1 MQALRWIIGI
11 ITALGAAGFLALV
24 VFGDGFRRS
33 YGASENGLFKVGVTL
48 VIQAALLA
56 SIAAPNQRLLLHSVA
71 VVVVSL
77 IAGCLWIYRESA
89 FVGTT
94 GLAYCGMWLGYYWQ
108 AVWGQR

>member
-1 MQALRWIIGI
+1 MQTLRWILGI
-11 ITALGAAGFLALV
+11 ITAIGTAGFLALV

-33 YGASENGLFKVGVTL
+33 FGASENGALKVGISV
-48 VIQAALLA
+48 VVQAALLA
-56 SIAAPNQRLLLHSVA
+56 SIAAPNQKMLMHCVA
-71 VVVVSL
+71 VVIAAL

-89 FVGTT
+89 FVGTS